1 MFSLASI
8 AQVALGGAAG
18 SVLRYMTNVTAGRLF
33 GMGFPM
39 GTLIVNVLGS
49 FLMGALV
56 VVLAEK
62 GLTRHAPLLMTGF
75 LGGFTTLSAFS
86 LDTVTLWER
95 GQTGLA
101 LAYVALTLI
110 LSLAALVLAMQ
121 LLKGTFA

>member
-8 AQVALGGAAG
+8 VQVALGGAAG
-18 SVLRYMTNVTAGRLF
+18 SVLRYMTNVAAGRLF
-33 GMGFPM
+33 GTGFPM

-49 FLMGALV
+49 FLMGVLV
-56 VVLAEK
+56 VFLAEK
-62 GLTRHAPLLMTGF
+62 GLTRHAPLLMTGL

-110 LSLAALVLAMQ
+110 LSLAAIVLAMQ